1 MKIFFKVLMIFCVL
15 LFFSC
20 SAEITFEAKKDG
32 TVKIS
37 YAGDFSGEF
46 LQFMMS
52 QNGENSGFDFG
63 DGKKVENLENAEI
76 DAPSLKESLE
86 NSGFENVQI
95 VSTKLKNLVITM
107 EDKSQKSAF
116 FKTKLLKM
124 QNGMNTVDFSYENLQ
139 KFYDSADEQLQSD
152 LDLLLAPVFN
162 DEKMSDT
169 EYLETVAAFYG
180 EKMAGELAESFVSL
194 VVLNA
199 DGKKQIQ
206 KISIPKLLC
215 GM

>member
-1 MKIFFKVLMIFCVL
+1 MKIIFKIFKILMISSVL

-20 SAEITFEAKKDG
+20 YAEITFEAEKDSC
-32 TVKIS
+32 VKIS
-37 YAGDFSGEF
+37 YTGDFSGEF

-52 QNGENSGFDFG
+52 QDGEISDLGQKDFENSELD
-63 DGKKVENLENAEI
+63 KQT
-76 DAPSLKESLE
+76 LKESLE

-95 VSTKLKNLVITM
+95 VSGKLKKLIFKM
-107 EDKSQKSAF
+107 EDKSKKSALF
-116 FKTKLLKM
+116 MTNLLKM
-124 QNGMNTVDFSYENLQ
+124 QNGTISVDFSYENLK
-139 KFYDSADEQLQSD
+139 KFYDNADEQLQSD

-162 DEKMSDT
+162 DERMSET

-180 EKMAGELAESFVSL
+180 DKMADELAESFIKL
-194 VVLNA
+194 IIINA
-199 DGKKQIQ
+199 DGKKQVQ

>member
-1 MKIFFKVLMIFCVL
+1 MISSVL

-20 SAEITFEAKKDG
+20 YAEITFEAEKDSCI
-32 TVKIS
+32 KIS
-37 YAGDFSGEF
+37 YTGDFSGEF

-52 QNGENSGFDFG
+52 QDGEISDLEQKDFENSELD
-63 DGKKVENLENAEI
+63 NQA
-76 DAPSLKESLE
+76 LKESLE

-95 VSTKLKNLVITM
+95 VSGKLKKLIFKM
-107 EDKSQKSAF
+107 EDKSKKSALF
-116 FKTKLLKM
+116 MTNLLKM
-124 QNGMNTVDFSYENLQ
+124 QNGTISVDFSYENLK
-139 KFYDSADEQLQSD
+139 KFYDNADEQLQSD

-162 DEKMSDT
+162 DEKMSET

-180 EKMAGELAESFVSL
+180 DKMADELAESFIKL
-194 VVLNA
+194 IIINA
-199 DGKKQIQ
+199 DGKKQVQ

>member
-46 LQFMMS
+46 LQFMMMN
-52 QNGENSGFDFG
+52 QNSENSEVNSG
-63 DGKKVENLENAEI
+63 DLENAEI
-76 DAPSLKESLE
+76 DRQVLKESLE

-107 EDKSQKSAF
+107 EDKSQKSAL

-124 QNGMNTVDFSYENLQ
+124 QNGMITVDFSYENLQ

-180 EKMAGELAESFVSL
+180 EKMAVELAESFVSL

>member
-1 MKIFFKVLMIFCVL
+1 MKIFFKNLTILMFFSFF

-32 TVKIS
+32 SVKIS

-52 QNGENSGFDFG
+52 QNDEISDLGQKDFENS
-63 DGKKVENLENAEI
+63 EI
-76 DAPSLKESLE
+76 DKQTLKESLE

-95 VSTKLKNLVITM
+95 VSGKLKKLIFKM
-107 EDKSQKSAF
+107 EDKSKKSALF
-116 FKTKLLKM
+116 MTNLLKM
-124 QNGMNTVDFSYENLQ
+124 QNGTISVDLSYENLK
-139 KFYDSADEQLQSD
+139 KFYDNADEQLQSD

-162 DEKMSDT
+162 DEKMSET

-180 EKMAGELAESFVSL
+180 DKIADELAESFIKL
-194 VVLNA
+194 IIINA